1 MSAGWVDA
9 IRPRGR
15 HGRGSCPRLMRDR
28 SRSSDRAARPG
39 SPRTRRPMERTSPS
53 QACTEEGSGSD
64 VKLTAEAR
72 STRDPGRAIA
82 YSGQLVFWLN
92 GSKVVLD
99 DPDPSIMLVDYL
111 HGVGLVGTKVGCG
124 QGGCG
129 ACTVMLSHRD
139 VVTGN
144 PVHRALNS
152 CLRPLC
158 AVDGLMVTTIEGI
171 GSVRAGLDPVQ
182 HCIAANNGTQCGFCT
197 PGFVMNAHAF
207 LQQNPAPTERELED
221 IFGGNLC
228 RCTGYRPLLH
238 GMRTQI

>member
-1 MSAGWVDA
+1 MAVSS
-9 IRPRGR
+9 
-15 HGRGSCPRLMRDR
+15 HGRGGRSSCSRLRVDR
-28 SRSSDRAARPG
+28 SRSSDRAARSGPPKG
-39 SPRTRRPMERTSPS
+39 RRLLEPTRRSR
-53 QACTEEGSGSD
+53 ACTEKGSSRD
-64 VKLTAEAR
+64 VHLTTQAR
-72 STRDPGRAIA
+72 STRDPARAIA

-92 GSKVVLD
+92 GRKVIIA
-99 DPDPSIMLVDYL
+99 DPDPSILLVDYL

-129 ACTVMLSHRD
+129 ACTVMISHRD
-139 VVTGN
+139 AASGN

-158 AVDGLMVTTIEGI
+158 AVDGMMVTTIEGI
-171 GSVRAGLDPVQ
+171 GSVREGLDPVQ

-207 LQQNPAPTERELED
+207 LQQNPAPAEREIED

-228 RCTGYRPLLH
+228 RCTGYRPILR
-238 GMRTQI
+238 GVRTL